1 MEREYLWH
9 EGMDYDA
16 FCRFNGIDKNE
27 EVNYTTFLKL
37 ELDYIN
43 FVTDI
48 DYE

>member
-1 MEREYLWH
+1 MEKEFLWH
-9 EGMDYDA
+9 EGLDYET
-16 FCRFNGIDKNE
+16 FCRTNSLDKHDD
-27 EVNYTTFLKL
+27 VNYSTFLKL